1 MCALDLKLF
10 SNRPIGRFR
19 KKFQISSC
27 CAMFRSMSDSEC
39 ERTSTTVLV
48 SAHIVQKER
57 ARPKGGGATFCTTS
71 VITEVPKTKGQ
82 GIWENPEL
90 KDFPVITCY
99 TPRVEPS
106 LIKIKKRRSESA
118 AGLTTASLLFLSM
131 KAGGGV
137 IKSLLRYLNNF
148 GNLLF

>member
-1 MCALDLKLF
+1 MLLTKNKL
-10 SNRPIGRFR
+10 P
-19 KKFQISSC
+19 KLL
-27 CAMFRSMSDSEC
+27 
-39 ERTSTTVLV
+39 LV
-48 SAHIVQKER
+48 I
-57 ARPKGGGATFCTTS
+57 KGFLLLRITS